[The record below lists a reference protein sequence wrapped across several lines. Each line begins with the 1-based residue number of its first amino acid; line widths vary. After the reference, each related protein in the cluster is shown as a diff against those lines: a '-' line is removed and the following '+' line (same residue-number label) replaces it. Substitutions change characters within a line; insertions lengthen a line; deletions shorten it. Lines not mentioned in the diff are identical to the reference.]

1 VSKRWVLA
9 DFETK
14 SGTDLKKSGAYFYAA
29 CPTTS
34 IMTLAW
40 KDHNGF
46 GAILGPDELL
56 PENNPGL
63 LSLVNDPEVWFI
75 AHNVQFERCIW
86 TNLMV
91 PLGWPEIP
99 IERWHCTMAVSLQKG
114 LPAKLDVVSRVLQ
127 LKTQKDMEGHR
138 LTISMSRFD
147 KKTGHSLYDP
157 RHIPRIKQYCGTDID
172 GEIELLH
179 RVQNFQ
185 GGERKVWE
193 MDQRINDRGIRLDT
207 AYIDACVGVVERE
220 MPRLESRFKELTGLK
235 PGQGEK
241 FKGWLSA
248 NGLDVPDLTKDTV
261 KKLIGDKEDDEV
273 SLAEW
278 DSWEDEE
285 IYVPPICREA
295 LYIRNLAASASIK
308 KLPAMLACQ
317 GADGRARGLVQYH
330 GAGPGRWAGRILQ
343 PHNFPRA
350 SIEIGED
357 AEGKMKMASPDQIVA
372 AIMEGDNDY
381 IRMIYGE
388 PIEVV
393 ASGLRHALV
402 ADEGKKLL
410 IADFAQIEA
419 RGVLALAGQ
428 YDALETFVNGDPY
441 CTMAEAIYK
450 QKVTKKEHPE
460 KRTTGKQTILGA
472 GFGMG
477 KKTFHK
483 RYCPNETIDF
493 AERCIN
499 AYRKDLAPLVVEL
512 WYGLERA
519 STKAVWDNRPQ
530 DFAGITYK
538 MEGEW
543 LTARLH
549 SGRKLFYYAPQKI
562 RKAVPWD
569 KDDIRP
575 GWSHQT
581 YKAGRWI
588 RRDAYGG
595 LLTENIVQAEA
606 RDLLVH
612 TMFQCERE
620 NLPTVLTVHDENVC
634 EAPEDR
640 AKLFEQVMQETP
652 SWAKELKIPVAI
664 EMMVADRYRK

>member
-1 VSKRWVLA
+1 MSKHWVCV
-9 DFETK
+9 DFETR

-29 CPTTS
+29 CPTTN
-34 IMTLAW
+34 IMTLCW
-40 KDHNGF
+40 KDWLGR
-46 GAILGPDELL
+46 AADLGPDELAPGGVL
-56 PENNPGL
+56 LELVNNP
-63 LSLVNDPEVWFI
+63 EVMFV
-75 AHNVQFERCIW
+75 AQNAPFERAIW
-86 TNLMV
+86 RELMV
-91 PLGWPEIP
+91 PLGWPDIP

-114 LPAKLDVVSRVLQ
+114 LPAKLEIVSRVLG
-127 LKTQKDMEGHR
+127 LNVQKDMEGHR
-138 LTISMSRFD
+138 LTLSMSKFD
-147 KKTGHSLYDP
+147 KKTGHSLYDVK
-157 RHIPRIKQYCGTDID
+157 HIPRIKAYCRDDTD
-172 GEIELLH
+172 GEIELLK

-193 MDQRINDRGIRLDT
+193 LDQRINDRGVKLDT
-207 AYIDACVGVVERE
+207 RYIQACMGVVERE
-220 MPRLESRFKELTGLK
+220 LPVLLTKFKKITGLA
-235 PGQGEK
+235 PTQGEK
-241 FKGWLSA
+241 FKGWLAA
-248 NGLDVPDLTKDTV
+248 NGLPVADLKKETVARLLGSNDDEDYTEDWEQGQDEEDIDVPPV
-261 KKLIGDKEDDEV
+261 
-273 SLAEW
+273 
-278 DSWEDEE
+278 
-285 IYVPPICREA
+285 CREA
-295 LYIRNLAASASIK
+295 LYIRGLAASASIK

-350 SIEIGED
+350 GIEIGKD
-357 AEGKMKMASPDQIVA
+357 AEGKLKTATPEQLVD
-372 AIMEGDNDY
+372 AILSEDNEY
-381 IRMIYGE
+381 IRMMLGE
-388 PIEVV
+388 PIEAVS
-393 ASGLRHALV
+393 SGLRHALV

-450 QKVTKKEHPE
+450 QKVNKKEHPE

-477 KKTFHK
+477 KVTFHK
-483 RYCPNETIDF
+483 RYCPNETLEF

-512 WYGLERA
+512 WYGLEKA

-543 LTARLH
+543 LTCRLH

-595 LLTENIVQAEA
+595 LLTENVVQAEA

-634 EAPEDR
+634 EDLDDR

-652 SWAKELKIPVAI
+652 PWAKELKIPVAI

>member
-1 VSKRWVLA
+1 MSKKWVVA
-9 DFETK
+9 DFETR

-29 CPTTS
+29 CPTTA
-34 IMTLAW
+34 IMTLCWTDWLGRSA
-40 KDHNGF
+40 D
-46 GAILGPDELL
+46 LGPDELA
-56 PENNPGL
+56 PGGIL
-63 LSLVNDPEVWFI
+63 LELVNDPEVMFV
-75 AHNVQFERCIW
+75 AQNAPFERAIW
-86 TNLMV
+86 RELMV
-91 PLGWPEIP
+91 PLGWQDIP

-114 LPAKLDVVSRVLQ
+114 LPAKLEIVSRVLG
-127 LKTQKDMEGHR
+127 LNVQKDMEGHR
-138 LTISMSRFD
+138 LTLSMSKFD

-157 RHIPRIKQYCGTDID
+157 KHIPRIKAYCRDDTD
-172 GEIELLH
+172 GEIELLK

-193 MDQRINDRGIRLDT
+193 MDQRINDRGVRLDT
-207 AYIDACVGVVERE
+207 DYINACVGVVERE
-220 MPRLESRFKELTGLK
+220 MPLLLSNFKKITGLA
-235 PGQGEK
+235 PTQGEK
-241 FKGWLSA
+241 FKGWLA
-248 NGLDVPDLTKDTV
+248 EHGLPVADLKKETV
-261 KKLIGDKEDDEV
+261 ARLIGTDDGEDA
-273 SLAEW
+273 AEW
-278 DSWEDEE
+278 EYDEDEE
-285 IYVPPICREA
+285 QIEVPPICREA
-295 LYIRNLAASASIK
+295 LYIRGLAASASIK

-350 SIEIGED
+350 GIDIGED
-357 AEGKMKMASPDQIVA
+357 ADGKKKTASPDQVVE
-372 AIMEGDNDY
+372 AIMSGDNEY
-381 IRMIYGE
+381 IRMMLGE

-393 ASGLRHALV
+393 SAGLRHALV
-402 ADEGKKLL
+402 SDKDKKLL

-450 QKVTKKEHPE
+450 QKVNKKEHPE

-477 KKTFHK
+477 KVTFHK
-483 RYCPNETIDF
+483 RYCPNETLEF

-512 WYGLERA
+512 WYGLEKA

-543 LTARLH
+543 LTCRLH

-569 KDDIRP
+569 PDDIRP

-595 LLTENIVQAEA
+595 LLTENVVQAEA

-612 TMFQCERE
+612 CMFNCERE
-620 NLPTVLTVHDENVC
+620 NMPTVLTVHDENVC
-634 EAPEDR
+634 EDLEDR
-640 AKLFEQVMQETP
+640 AKLFEQIMQDTP
-652 SWAKELKIPVAI
+652 PWAKELRIPVAI